1 MSEIWRLDPIA
12 AAVALRGLG
21 FSAQEGYR
29 LVKLKRQCEHGDP
42 DDPTDTQK
50 RLLFVRWLAQ
60 QGSLSEG
67 APVCWTPSVQH

>member
-1 MSEIWRLDPIA
+1 VSEIWRMGPIA

-21 FSAQEGYR
+21 FSAQEADH
-29 LVKLKRQCEHGDP
+29 LVELKRRRERGEL

-50 RLLFVRWLAQ
+50 RLLFVRWLVQ

-67 APVCWTPSVQH
+67 ASV